1 MIRIKEIKEHWNKK
15 RLRICKVEWGYIIKE
30 KCLFW
35 RVPYVRA
42 TPDWWYI
49 LYKTYEDC
57 LKELWKYEKKNKEE
71 VIKELFI

>member
-1 MIRIKEIKEHWNKK
+1 MKLFKK

-30 KCLFW
+30 WNLFW
-35 RVPYVRA
+35 REPFVRA

-57 LKELWKYEKKNKEE
+57 LKEIEEYKKNEVEE
-71 VIKELFI
+71 VVKELYI